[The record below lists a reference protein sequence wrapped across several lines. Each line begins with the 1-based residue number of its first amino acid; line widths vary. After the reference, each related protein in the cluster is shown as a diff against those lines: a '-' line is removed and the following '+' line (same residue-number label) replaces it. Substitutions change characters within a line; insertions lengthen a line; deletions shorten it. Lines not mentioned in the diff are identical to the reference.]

1 MGESTET
8 DQMLVDL
15 AQSVIFFGT
24 GILFGYHAF
33 GKKNAWWK
41 KKSKKRTVTEVTE
54 DSEFESD
61 EEVSVNALIASYL
74 ALSTIFENKLTCNR
88 IQAKHFVIE

>member
-1 MGESTET
+1 MGDSTET
-8 DQMLVDL
+8 DQILVDL

-41 KKSKKRTVTEVTE
+41 KKSKKRTVTEGTE

-61 EEVSVNALIASYL
+61 EEVQVKDQIS
-74 ALSTIFENKLTCNR
+74 CPR
-88 IQAKHFVIE
+88 IRFFDD

>member
-1 MGESTET
+1 MGDSTET
-8 DQMLVDL
+8 DQILVDL

-41 KKSKKRTVTEVTE
+41 KKSKKRTVTEGTE

-61 EEVSVNALIASYL
+61 EEVQVKDQISCS
-74 ALSTIFENKLTCNR
+74 R
-88 IQAKHFVIE
+88 IRFFDD